1 VFRERVEKHPPASG
15 FVRLTM
21 SSVNTG
27 YPQVD
32 RFIHRKQRVIHR
44 HGVWEVAVEF
54 VIPPYLGDTRT
65 QGPGVGGVDIGSG
78 VVETAGT
85 DHLPLL

>member
-1 VFRERVEKHPPASG
+1 MFRERAEKQLPASV
-15 FVRLTM
+15 FVGLTM
-21 SSVNTG
+21 SSVNTS
-27 YPQVD
+27 YPQIARV
-32 RFIHRKQRVIHR
+32 IHRKQRVIHR

-65 QGPGVGGVDIGSG
+65 QGPGVVGVDIGSG